1 MTIASAELS
10 IGFKA
15 SQSGGNNSFG
25 STYWNG
31 VMSLIQ
37 GFTAGTT
44 ANKFDQLY
52 MAERTVNASTNDD
65 LDLSGVLTDIFGAAI
80 AAAELVGIILINAPK
95 AGSPANVSN
104 LTLGAGSN
112 PVVGFLGGPTPTV
125 GPIKPGGCFVL
136 MNPDATGLATITAG
150 TGDILRIANGSGGAA
165 TYQIALLMRS
175 S

>member
-1 MTIASAELS
+1 MTISNAELS

-15 SQSGGNNSFG
+15 SQAGGNNSFG

-31 VMSLIQ
+31 AMSLVQ
-37 GFTAGTT
+37 AFSSGTT

-52 MAERTVNASTNDD
+52 MAERTVGASSNDD
-65 LDLSGVLTDIFGAAI
+65 LDLSGVLTDIFGATI
-80 AAAELVGIILINAPK
+80 TSVELVGIVLINAPK
-95 AGSPANVSN
+95 SSSTANASN
-104 LTLGAGSN
+104 LTLGGGTN
-112 PVVGFLGGPTPTV
+112 PVTGYLGGTTPTI

-150 TGDILRIANGSGGAA
+150 TGDILRVANGAGGAA

-175 S
+175 A

>member
-1 MTIASAELS
+1 MTIASAELAVS
-10 IGFKA
+10 FKA
-15 SQSGGNNSFG
+15 SQSGGSNSFG

-31 VMSLIQ
+31 VMSLVQ
-37 GFTAGTT
+37 PFSGGTT

-52 MAERTVNASTNDD
+52 MAERSVNASSNDD
-65 LDLSGVLTDIFGAAI
+65 LDLSGVLTDIFGATI
-80 AAAELVGIILINAPK
+80 TSVELVGIVLINAPK

-104 LTLGAGSN
+104 LTLGGGSN
-112 PVVGFLGGPTPTV
+112 PVVGFLGGTTPTV

-165 TYQIALLMRS
+165 TYQIALMLRS
-175 S
+175 A

>member
-1 MTIASAELS
+1 MTISSAQLS

-15 SQSGGNNSFG
+15 SQSGGNNAFG

-31 VMSLIQ
+31 EMSVIQ
-37 GFTAGTT
+37 GFVDGTV
-44 ANKFDQLY
+44 ANKFDRLY
-52 MAERTVNASTNDD
+52 MSERTVNASTNDD
-65 LDLSGVLTDIFGAAI
+65 LDLSGVLTDIFGATI
-80 AAAELVGIILINAPK
+80 AAAELVGILLINAPK

-104 LTLGAGSN
+104 LTLGGGSN
-112 PVVGFLGGPTPTV
+112 PVVGFLGGATPTV